1 MSGILKRFRVPLI
14 VAGIL
19 CLLLTAVLIA
29 HRVQASKTAGS
40 EAQPAQTAEETQ
52 DQQTEYSMMTE
63 VDEADAVS
71 IVFSDNG
78 VRTRA
83 NDDAVKIDGTDVTIR
98 APGTY
103 TLSGSCAN
111 GSVTVKK
118 GTQGV
123 VLILD
128 GLELTADGTAAISC
142 NKGTEVTIMAAE
154 GSDNT
159 LADTEDNNDETNP
172 SNSNAENAVLKC
184 KDGARVLLC
193 GTGTLN
199 IAASGKNGIKAGA
212 SDAELGEASLT
223 ITELALNV
231 TAPNDGVKAD
241 SILTITSG
249 RITVNAG
256 DDAIRS
262 DTAVTIG
269 AEETDGPTL
278 EISGCTEGI
287 EAPQVQLLSGDVSI
301 QASDD
306 GINAPKGDGTTD
318 ITIAGGTLFVD
329 AAQGDGLDSNG
340 TLNITGGDVRIFSSS
355 RSDNS
360 PIDSGSDLSITGGT
374 VLAVGSS
381 GMAQEPNA
389 AAQTYLVFSAGN
401 SIGGPQGGFGG
412 APNSI
417 EFSLTAGDIVQI
429 TDEKGAVLAEAE
441 AKRGADYVFYSNAS
455 LADGGTYSLN
465 VNGTAVGTA
474 EATDELSAFGG
485 LPDMGDPGG
494 GSRPE
499 MPDNGNFD
507 PNNMP
512 QRPDGDFDP
521 NNMPQR
527 PDEDFDPN
535 NMPQRPDGDFDPNNM
550 PQLPDGDFDLNNLPQ
565 APDGNFEPG
574 SRPQPPGQNV
584 GTDAQS
590 GATAESGEGKDA

>member
-1 MSGILKRFRVPLI
+1 MRGILKRFRVPVI
-14 VAGIL
+14 AAGVL
-19 CLLLTAVLIA
+19 CLLLAVVLIA
-29 HRVQASKTAGS
+29 HRVQAVKTEES
-40 EAQPAQTAEETQ
+40 ETQSTQTAEEIQ
-52 DQQTEYSMMTE
+52 NQKTELSPTTE
-63 VDEADAVS
+63 IDEADAVS
-71 IVFSDNG
+71 IIFSDIG
-78 VRTRA
+78 VRTQA
-83 NDDAVKIDGTDVTIR
+83 NEDAVKVDGTEVTIR

-103 TLSGSCAN
+103 TLNGSCAN
-111 GSVTVKK
+111 GSVTIKK
-118 GTQGV
+118 ETQGV
-123 VLILD
+123 ALILD

-223 ITELALNV
+223 ITELTLNV

-241 SILTITSG
+241 SILTISSG

-256 DDAIRS
+256 DDAVRS
-262 DTAVTIG
+262 DAAVVIG
-269 AEETDGPTL
+269 TEETDGPTL

-287 EAPQVQLLSGDVSI
+287 EAPQVQLLSGDVNI

-306 GINAPKGDGTTD
+306 GINAPKGEVTPD
-318 ITIAGGTLFVD
+318 ITIAGGTLYVD

-412 APNSI
+412 ASNSI
-417 EFSLTAGDIVQI
+417 DFSLTAGDNVQI

-441 AKRGADYVFYSNAS
+441 AKRSADYVFYSDAS

-465 VNGTAVGTA
+465 INGTAVGTA

-485 LPDMGDPGG
+485 LPDMDNPGG
-494 GSRPE
+494 GNRPE
-499 MPDNGNFD
+499 MPDSGNVDSGNMPQRPDGDFD
-507 PNNMP
+507 PDNMP

-521 NNMPQR
+521 NNMSQP
-527 PDEDFDPN
+527 PDGNFNPG

-550 PQLPDGDFDLNNLPQ
+550 PQ

-574 SRPQPPGQNV
+574 SRPQPPGQNG

-590 GATAESGEGKDA
+590 GATTDSAEGKDA